1 MKKKYMGLA
10 ILMTALLLGG
20 CASTASGTDETT
32 TVAQTTVEETSSV
45 AETVTESVEE
55 ETSEAVSAEESSE
68 ETTEGAADT
77 GTEDSG
83 YAEDAQ
89 DAFLALMDDCAD
101 VAPGTAGTSLRTA
114 AAAAGLLDWEEEQAD
129 SLSGENIKDLM
140 ESWKENRTEDD
151 WAYLQESWNQVAASM
166 REIAADPEG
175 QAELVEDAGYTLEH
189 TSYQTDVMEMVIGA
203 IEETLSE

>member
-1 MKKKYMGLA
+1 MKKQYMGLA

-32 TVAQTTVEETSSV
+32 TAAQTTVEETSSA
-45 AETVTESVEE
+45 AETTTESVEE
-55 ETSEAVSAEESSE
+55 GTSEAAFAE

-77 GTEDSG
+77 STENLG
-83 YAEDAQ
+83 YTEEAQ
-89 DAFLALMDDCAD
+89 DAFLDLMDDCAD

-129 SLSGENIKDLM
+129 SSLSEDDIKDLM
-140 ESWKENRTEDD
+140 AAWKAARTEDD
-151 WAYLQESWNQVAASM
+151 WAYLQESWSQVAASM